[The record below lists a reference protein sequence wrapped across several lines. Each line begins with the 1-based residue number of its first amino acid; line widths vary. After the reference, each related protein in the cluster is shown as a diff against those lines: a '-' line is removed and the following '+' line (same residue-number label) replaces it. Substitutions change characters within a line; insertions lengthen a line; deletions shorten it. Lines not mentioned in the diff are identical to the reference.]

1 MMIPVQNTKLE
12 HFSSLNSCFYFIFSL
27 LHQTKVFSS
36 EKKNLYVWVSIY
48 FSWAMVRNSGFLL
61 ICTTYSSIEA
71 LHICIAYCISCAQSH
86 FGADSTCFCI
96 ILNSSSFFSA
106 WSFQFLVATTVP
118 TPMSHAFCKW
128 KCKQK
133 MKTPNKYGV
142 FCCCCCIDS
151 KCM

>member
-12 HFSSLNSCFYFIFSL
+12 HFSSLNSCFYFIFSS

-61 ICTTYSSIEA
+61 ICTTYSSIGA

-96 ILNSSSFFSA
+96 ILNSSSFF
-106 WSFQFLVATTVP
+106 FCLVV
-118 TPMSHAFCKW
+118 SIFGCNN
-128 KCKQK
+128 C
-133 MKTPNKYGV
+133 PNTDVTYILQMEMQTKNENTE
-142 FCCCCCIDS
+142 
-151 KCM
+151 